1 MMNPQYLKSIPLESL
16 TAARITGQFMP
27 LESPERASE
36 CRAGKEKQLNRRV
49 ELNLKMGGL
58 QTELGKVM
66 EELRR
71 DNHVD

>member
-1 MMNPQYLKSIPLESL
+1 MSTRYN
-16 TAARITGQFMP
+16 
-27 LESPERASE
+27 SE
-36 CRAGKEKQLNRRV
+36 CRADKEKQLNRRV
-49 ELNLKMGGL
+49 ALNLKMGGL